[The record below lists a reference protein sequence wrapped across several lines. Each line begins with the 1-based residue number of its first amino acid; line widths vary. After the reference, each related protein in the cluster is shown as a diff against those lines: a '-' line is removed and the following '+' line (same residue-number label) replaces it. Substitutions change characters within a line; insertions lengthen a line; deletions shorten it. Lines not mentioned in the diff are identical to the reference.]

1 MQSGRVLMI
10 RFNIQ
15 TSLRGSKSISIAAT
29 HAFVEAYR
37 TAHPDV
43 TVDNLNV
50 WEQGLPEFDSEA
62 IGGRAGL
69 EPTEEEVRH
78 APENPGPHRPA
89 PRLDPTCCKAS
100 GMEVSCANRIEDEI
114 QCFVQ
119 TLPVRKGCVM
129 PIE

>member
-1 MQSGRVLMI
+1 VAGARDFDLV
-10 RFNIQ
+10 
-15 TSLRGSKSISIAAT
+15 TVGSCRIP
-29 HAFVEAYR
+29 AFEFGVDGPAYR

-50 WEQGLPEFDSEA
+50 WEEGLPEFDSEA
-62 IGGRAGL
+62 IGGRTGL
-69 EPTEEEVRH
+69 EPTEEELRH

-114 QCFVQ
+114 QYFVQ